1 MRINQSARFGGD
13 LETAPRINLPDIRS
27 TELIKKRWEMKRAS
41 EVREAKMQ
49 FKELGCRSW

>member
-1 MRINQSARFGGD
+1 M
-13 LETAPRINLPDIRS
+13 ETAPRINLPDIRS